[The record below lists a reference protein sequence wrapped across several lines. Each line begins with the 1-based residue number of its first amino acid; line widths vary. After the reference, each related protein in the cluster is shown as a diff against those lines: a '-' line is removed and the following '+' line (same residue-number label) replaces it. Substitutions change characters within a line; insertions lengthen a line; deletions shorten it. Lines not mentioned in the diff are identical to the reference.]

1 MDRTVLLET
10 FEQLGGTTE
19 YEMEDI
25 RSFLQVKQYQELQDP
40 TKFLIVGGRGAGK
53 TRVFKTFVGEDGFRR
68 VIGAG
73 IYFNRPNYKNTDVL
87 VGYSKE
93 DNSLPNQNVLGTL
106 QEDKDTMAFWVGA
119 IVLKLL
125 AFFANDTEV
134 CTVAEEFFSQQEL
147 ELFEKKTTLKSP
159 GKWLSLYQE
168 HPENWE
174 NFLDEVDEIL
184 TRRDRWL
191 IMAYDQIDRISPDHD
206 IMYSYIRTLIMYWF
220 SVSTR
225 WRRLKCKIFIRTDL
239 RNSESLQFPDASKL
253 GSRQIDLSWNT
264 LSLYRLLIRRLA
276 NAKTEEQTR
285 EMIEYMSAVPGL
297 VQENSSVG
305 YLPTE
310 KEEIIRKFIIYLIG
324 RYMGASPKK
333 GDSYSWVP
341 NHLQDANGD
350 LAPRSFLKCYACAA
364 KVMLQNPK
372 TQPTTALLTA
382 SSIQGAVQE
391 VSADRVAELKE
402 DFPWLENLKTVLE
415 GETLLMPGMEFRKKM
430 KQLLDMDT
438 KVKPPVRTV
447 EELMNLL
454 MSLGIIQKNTDGR
467 INMPEIYL
475 HGFGLRRKGGL
486 RRPK

>member
-68 VIGAG
+68 VIGDR

-106 QEDKDTMAFWVGA
+106 QEDKDTMAFWVGS

-125 AFFANDTEV
+125 AFFANDTEI
-134 CTVAEEFFSQQEL
+134 CAVAEEFFSQQEL

-184 TRRDRWL
+184 ARRDRWL

-220 SVSTR
+220 SG
-225 WRRLKCKIFIRTDL
+225 
-239 RNSESLQFPDASKL
+239 QH
-253 GSRQIDLSWNT
+253 T
-264 LSLYRLLIRRLA
+264 LA
-276 NAKTEEQTR
+276 QA
-285 EMIEYMSAVPGL
+285 EM
-297 VQENSSVG
+297 
-305 YLPTE
+305 
-310 KEEIIRKFIIYLIG
+310 
-324 RYMGASPKK
+324 
-333 GDSYSWVP
+333 
-341 NHLQDANGD
+341 QDFY
-350 LAPRSFLKCYACAA
+350 PY
-364 KVMLQNPK
+364 
-372 TQPTTALLTA
+372 
-382 SSIQGAVQE
+382 
-391 VSADRVAELKE
+391 
-402 DFPWLENLKTVLE
+402 
-415 GETLLMPGMEFRKKM
+415 
-430 KQLLDMDT
+430 
-438 KVKPPVRTV
+438 
-447 EELMNLL
+447 
-454 MSLGIIQKNTDGR
+454 
-467 INMPEIYL
+467 
-475 HGFGLRRKGGL
+475 
-486 RRPK
+486 

>member
-68 VIGAG
+68 VIGDR

-106 QEDKDTMAFWVGA
+106 QEDKDTMAFWVGS

-125 AFFANDTEV
+125 AFFANDTEI
-134 CTVAEEFFSQQEL
+134 CAVAEEFFSQQEL

-184 TRRDRWL
+184 ARRDRWL

-225 WRRLKCKIFIRTDL
+225 WRRLKCKIFIRTDFAEL
-239 RNSESLQFPDASKL
+239 RKF
-253 GSRQIDLSWNT
+253 
-264 LSLYRLLIRRLA
+264 
-276 NAKTEEQTR
+276 
-285 EMIEYMSAVPGL
+285 AVPGC
-297 VQENSSVG
+297 
-305 YLPTE
+305 
-310 KEEIIRKFIIYLIG
+310 I
-324 RYMGASPKK
+324 
-333 GDSYSWVP
+333 
-341 NHLQDANGD
+341 
-350 LAPRSFLKCYACAA
+350 
-364 KVMLQNPK
+364 K
-372 TQPTTALLTA
+372 T
-382 SSIQGAVQE
+382 G
-391 VSADRVAELKE
+391 
-402 DFPWLENLKTVLE
+402 
-415 GETLLMPGMEFRKKM
+415 
-430 KQLLDMDT
+430 
-438 KVKPPVRTV
+438 KP
-447 EELMNLL
+447 
-454 MSLGIIQKNTDGR
+454 SD
-467 INMPEIYL
+467 
-475 HGFGLRRKGGL
+475 
-486 RRPK
+486 

>member
-68 VIGAG
+68 VIGDG

-225 WRRLKCKIFIRTDL
+225 WRRLKCKVFIRTDL

-285 EMIEYMSAVPGL
+285 KMIEYMSAVPGL
-297 VQENSSVG
+297 VQENPSVG
-305 YLPTE
+305 
-310 KEEIIRKFIIYLIG
+310 
-324 RYMGASPKK
+324 
-333 GDSYSWVP
+333 
-341 NHLQDANGD
+341 
-350 LAPRSFLKCYACAA
+350 
-364 KVMLQNPK
+364 
-372 TQPTTALLTA
+372 
-382 SSIQGAVQE
+382 
-391 VSADRVAELKE
+391 
-402 DFPWLENLKTVLE
+402 
-415 GETLLMPGMEFRKKM
+415 
-430 KQLLDMDT
+430 
-438 KVKPPVRTV
+438 
-447 EELMNLL
+447 
-454 MSLGIIQKNTDGR
+454 
-467 INMPEIYL
+467 
-475 HGFGLRRKGGL
+475 
-486 RRPK
+486 

>member
-184 TRRDRWL
+184 ARRDRWL

-225 WRRLKCKIFIRTDL
+225 WRRLKCKVFIRTDL

-297 VQENSSVG
+297 VQENPSVG

-310 KEEIIRKFIIYLIG
+310 EEEIIRRFIIYLIG

-372 TQPTTALLTA
+372 TQSTTALLTA
-382 SSIQGAVQE
+382 SSIQGAVQ
-391 VSADRVAELKE
+391 DRVAELKE

-454 MSLGIIQKNTDGR
+454 MSLGIIQKNTDER